1 MPQCGEAPKRLRRI
15 TINEAAR
22 LQTFPVTYIF
32 KGRKSSVYRQIGN
45 AVPCLLAGKVAQ
57 FIKDTLFE

>member
-1 MPQCGEAPKRLRRI
+1 LRRI